1 MKQLT
6 FTDIEYAGRRRKTKR
21 EEFLDKMD
29 EIIPWQEWVEMIKPY
44 YPAGK
49 RDEEMHQTKKGNEW
63 YFGMKVHSGCD
74 AQTGFVHTITA
85 TAAN

>member
-49 RDEEMHQTKKGNEW
+49 RDEEIKKDEHLSKVEYKIAKRPSALKTKISNG
-63 YFGMKVHSGCD
+63 GAVSLR
-74 AQTGFVHTITA
+74 
-85 TAAN
+85 